1 VLEQDPDHQAP
12 RIEFTSAPEVTETPS
27 QTGKAKAQETADVE
41 VCETLSNSHV
51 PLRGLWD

>member
-1 VLEQDPDHQAP
+1 MAVFGQDPDHQAP

-41 VCETLSNSHV
+41 VCV
-51 PLRGLWD
+51 RPLQAFKCL